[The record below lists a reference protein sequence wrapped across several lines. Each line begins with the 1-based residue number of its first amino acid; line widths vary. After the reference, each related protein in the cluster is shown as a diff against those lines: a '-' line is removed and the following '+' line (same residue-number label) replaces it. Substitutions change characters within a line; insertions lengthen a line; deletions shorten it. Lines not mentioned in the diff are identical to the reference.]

1 MNILIIGLG
10 SIAKKHIFA
19 LKQLNFIAKI
29 YALRSKPNSEA
40 LEGVISIHDLNNI
53 DVFFDFAIISN
64 PSNLHYFYIEFL
76 VKKRIPLFIEKPP
89 VHSLE
94 NIDSLVS
101 LIDEKFLFTYV
112 ACNLRF
118 HPCLIFLKEK
128 LASEYHRVNEL
139 NVYCGSYLPEWRSGK
154 DFRTNYSANATM
166 GGGVHLDLF
175 HELDYTT
182 WLFGFPEKSSSVLRE
197 VSSLDISAVD
207 YAHYV
212 LEYEGF
218 TASITLNYYRRMP
231 KREIEI
237 VFNDDTWTV
246 DLIKNEI
253 KNDSGEYLFS
263 APDYNIKDTY
273 TSQLDYFINCL
284 TRNERPMN
292 SFKESVKSLKLCLN
306 A

>member
-1 MNILIIGLG
+1 MNILIVGLG
-10 SIAKKHIFA
+10 SIARKHIIA
-19 LKQLNFIAKI
+19 MQTLNIEAVI
-29 YALRSKPNSEA
+29 YALRSNLNVETE
-40 LEGVISIHDLNNI
+40 EGVVNIYNLDDLEAS
-53 DVFFDFAIISN
+53 VDFAIISN
-64 PSNLHYFYIEFL
+64 PSNLHYLYIEFL
-76 VKKRIPLFIEKPP
+76 AKKRIPLFIEKPP

-94 NIDSLVS
+94 NIDSLVT
-101 LIDEKFLFTYV
+101 LIHEKSLFTYV

-128 LASEYHRVNEL
+128 LAIEYHRVNEL

-154 DFRTNYSANATM
+154 DFRINYSANANM

-182 WLFGFPEKSSSVLRE
+182 WLFGFPEKSSSVLRK
-197 VSSLDISAVD
+197 VSSLDINAVD

-218 TASITLNYYRRMP
+218 TANITLNYYRRMP
-231 KREIEI
+231 KRELEI
-237 VFNDDTWTV
+237 VFKDDTWTV

-253 KNDSGEYLFS
+253 INDSGEYLLS
-263 APDYNIKDTY
+263 APDFNIKDTY
-273 TSQLDYFINCL
+273 VSQLDYFINCFK
-284 TRNERPMN
+284 RNEQPMN
-292 SFKESVKSLKLCLN
+292 SFKESIKTLKVCLD

>member
-1 MNILIIGLG
+1 LNILIVGLG
-10 SIAKKHIFA
+10 SIARKHIVA
-19 LKQLNFIAKI
+19 MKTLNIEAVI
-29 YALRSKPNSEA
+29 YALRSNLNTETD
-40 LEGVISIHDLNNI
+40 EGVVNIYNLDELEASI
-53 DVFFDFAIISN
+53 DFAIISN
-64 PSNLHYFYIEFL
+64 PSNLHHIYIEFL
-76 VKKRIPLFIEKPP
+76 AKKRIPLFIEKPP

-101 LIDEKFLFTYV
+101 LIDEKSLFTYV

-139 NVYCGSYLPEWRSGK
+139 NVYCGSYLPEWRSGI
-154 DFRTNYSANATM
+154 DFRINYSANATM

-182 WLFGFPEKSSSVLRE
+182 WLFGFPEKSSSVLRK
-197 VSSLDISAVD
+197 VSSLDINAVD
-207 YAHYV
+207 YAHYA

-231 KREIEI
+231 KRELEI
-237 VFNDDTWTV
+237 VFKDDTWNV
-246 DLIKNEI
+246 NLIKNEI
-253 KNDSGEYLFS
+253 INDSGEYLLS
-263 APDYNIKDTY
+263 APDFNIKDTY
-273 TSQLDYFINCL
+273 VSQLDYFINCFKI
-284 TRNERPMN
+284 NEQPMN
-292 SFKESVKSLKLCLN
+292 SFKESVKTLKVCLD

>member
-1 MNILIIGLG
+1 VNILIIGLG
-10 SIAKKHIFA
+10 SIAKKHIVS
-19 LKQLNFIAKI
+19 LKQLNIIAKI
-29 YALRSKPNSEA
+29 YALRSKPNSED
-40 LEGVISIHDLNNI
+40 LEGVISIYDLNKI
-53 DVFFDFAIISN
+53 DLFFDFAIISN
-64 PSNLHYFYIEFL
+64 PTNFHFKYIEL
-76 VKKRIPLFIEKPP
+76 LAEKGVNLFIEKPP
-89 VHSLE
+89 ISSLE
-94 NIDSLVS
+94 NIEIL
-101 LIDEKFLFTYV
+101 EKMIQESEIMTYV

-118 HPCLIFLKEK
+118 HPCIQYIKEHLISNTK
-128 LASEYHRVNEL
+128 RINEI
-139 NVYCGSYLPEWRSGK
+139 NIYCGSYLPNWRPNK
-154 DFRTNYSANATM
+154 NFRDIYSVKPEM

-197 VSSLDISAVD
+197 VSSLDISAID

-218 TASITLNYYRRMP
+218 TASITLNYYRRIP
-231 KREIEI
+231 KRELEI

-263 APDYNIKDTY
+263 APDYSIKDTY
-273 TSQLDYFINCL
+273 VSQLNYFINCFK
-284 TRNERPMN
+284 RNEQPMN
-292 SFKESVKSLKLCLN
+292 SFKESVKNLKLCLN

>member
-1 MNILIIGLG
+1 LNILIVGLG
-10 SIAKKHIFA
+10 SIARKHIIA
-19 LKQLNFIAKI
+19 MQTLNIEAVI
-29 YALRSKPNSEA
+29 YALRSNLNTEIE
-40 LEGVISIHDLNNI
+40 EGVVNIYNLDELEASI
-53 DVFFDFAIISN
+53 DFAIISN
-64 PSNLHYFYIEFL
+64 PSNLHYLYIEFL
-76 VKKRIPLFIEKPP
+76 AKKRIPLFIEKPP

-101 LIDEKFLFTYV
+101 LIDEKSIFTYV

-128 LASEYHRVNEL
+128 LASEYNRVNEL

-154 DFRTNYSANATM
+154 DFRINYSANATM

-182 WLFGFPEKSSSVLRE
+182 WLFGFPKKSSSVLRK
-197 VSSLDISAVD
+197 VSSLDINAVD

-212 LEYEGF
+212 LEYEVF
-218 TASITLNYYRRMP
+218 TASITLNYFRRMP
-231 KREIEI
+231 KRELEI
-237 VFNDDTWTV
+237 VFKDDTWTI

-253 KNDSGEYLFS
+253 INDSGEYLLS
-263 APDYNIKDTY
+263 APDYNIKDSY
-273 TSQLDYFINCL
+273 VSQLDYFINCL
-284 TRNERPMN
+284 TRNEQPMN
-292 SFKESVKSLKLCLN
+292 SFKEAVKTLKVCLD